1 MKSLYS
7 TVAKRSVQCFSMFVI
22 IVAMA
27 FMSGCSDDGGTT
39 TGGGGGS
46 SIHNFTEGV
55 VAPSQSQLSRNAMA
69 ANITLT
75 ITTEGGYKV
84 DVDNQSMASITAG
97 ASASKGGTHKV
108 SLALTAN
115 DSDKPRSCNVFIQV
129 DGYKR
134 IKLYEITQE
143 AKNLSDVVEWMDG
156 RLQDEY
162 YWLDEYV
169 EKRGTFDFS
178 LEYDEFL
185 SSALLSMTT
194 NMDDGGVY
202 EDGERYIFSYI
213 EEEPIGGTRSIMSE
227 DTEVNNYG
235 IGLASTILTNQAETE
250 GYFAIWNIYPDSPAA
265 KAGLKR
271 GDVITK
277 IDDKVIN
284 PQNWENIKALW
295 ADLQYGS
302 GTKKISY
309 EAYDEAVGEIV
320 EKECTLIS
328 DFYENTPVAYS
339 GVLPIEEEDNPNGRK
354 VGYLS
359 YLSFEQPF
367 VGHLVDAVKD
377 LSEQGITDMI
387 LDLRSNPGGHAV
399 MSVYL
404 SAMMIDESY
413 GGKLFATYIYN
424 PKNKRMAQTE
434 EKIILDKTYYDP
446 ATGAMKD
453 LPHLN
458 MQKVWILA
466 DNNSASCSESVI
478 VGLQGL
484 DIPVEIIGTTTRGKN
499 CGMLVTEKT
508 FGSYNYIFAPI
519 TFMHA
524 NAKGFSDYGEGIKAD
539 VDIAEYYYDTS
550 LSSNLRDHCRYFIFG
565 IPTPLADWGNYH
577 YDLALAE
584 AVNRIC
590 KGKSILDKSYGQSES
605 VFRPRLTT
613 RSGAPAMRIDGRQIR
628 NPRPTISQTG
638 MYITEKTEVE

>member
-55 VAPSQSQLSRNAMA
+55 VVPSQSQLSRNAMA

-115 DSDKPRSCNVFIQV
+115 ESDKPRSCNVFIQV

-169 EKRGTFDFS
+169 EKRGTFDYS

-194 NMDDGGVY
+194 NMDDGGIDEY
-202 EDGERYIFSYI
+202 GDRYIFSYI
-213 EEEPIGGTRSIMSE
+213 EQEPTGETRSIMSE

-235 IGLASTILTNQAETE
+235 IGLASTILTNQAKTE

-271 GDVITK
+271 GDVISK

-284 PQNWENIKALW
+284 PQNWEYIKALW
-295 ADLQYGS
+295 LDMQYGS

-309 EAYDEAVGEIV
+309 KAYDEAVGEIV
-320 EKECTLIS
+320 EKECTLTS
-328 DFYENTPVAYS
+328 AFYENTPVAYS
-339 GVLPIEEEDNPNGRK
+339 GVLPIEEQDNPNGRK

-367 VGHLVDAVKD
+367 VGHLVDAVQE

-484 DIPVEIIGTTTRGKN
+484 DVPVEIIGTTTRGKN

-519 TFMHA
+519 TFIHA

-550 LSSNLRDHCRYFIFG
+550 LSESMHSHCEYFMYG

-605 VFRPRLTT
+605 VFRSLTT

-638 MYITEKTEVE
+638 MYITEKAEVE

>member
-1 MKSLYS
+1 
-7 TVAKRSVQCFSMFVI
+7 MFVI

-162 YWLDEYV
+162 YWLDEYI

-213 EEEPIGGTRSIMSE
+213 DRESTGETRSIMSE

-235 IGLASTILTNQAETE
+235 IGLASMVWTMNEAGTE
-250 GYFAIWNIYPDSPAA
+250 AGFAVWNVYPESPAA

-271 GDVITK
+271 GDIIVK
-277 IDDKVIN
+277 IDGKVIGMSDWN
-284 PQNWENIKALW
+284 KVNEQWLNV
-295 ADLQYGS
+295 QYGS
-302 GTKKISY
+302 GSMKIGVKTY
-309 EAYDEAVGEIV
+309 NEEGKMIDV
-320 EKECTLIS
+320 EYVLTS
-328 DFYENTPVAYS
+328 AFYENTPVAYS
-339 GVLPIEEEDNPNGRK
+339 GVLPIEEDHNPNGRK

-367 VGHLVDAVKD
+367 VGDLVEAVKD

-466 DNNSASCSESVI
+466 DDSSASCSESVI

-539 VDIAEYYYDTS
+539 VDIPSFYYDSS
-550 LSSNLRDHCRYFIFG
+550 LSENLRRECGYF
-565 IPTPLADWGNYH
+565 PMPRADWGDYQS
-577 YDLALAE
+577 DLALAE

-613 RSGAPAMRIDGRQIR
+613 RSGAPAMRIDGR
-628 NPRPTISQTG
+628 
-638 MYITEKTEVE
+638 

>member
-1 MKSLYS
+1 
-7 TVAKRSVQCFSMFVI
+7 MFVI
-22 IVAMA
+22 VMAMA
-27 FMSGCSDDGGTT
+27 FMSSCSDDGGTT
-39 TGGGGGS
+39 TGGGGSS

-55 VAPSQSQLSRNAMA
+55 VTPSQSQLSRNAMA

-115 DSDKPRSCNVFIQV
+115 DGDTPRSCNVFIQV

-143 AKNLSDVVEWMDG
+143 AQNLSDVVEWMDG

-162 YWLDEYV
+162 YWLDEYI

-185 SSALLSMTT
+185 SSSLLSMTT
-194 NMDDGGVY
+194 NMDDGGIDEY
-202 EDGERYIFSYI
+202 GDRYIFSYI
-213 EEEPIGGTRSIMSE
+213 EQEPTGETRSIMSNE
-227 DTEVNNYG
+227 KEVNNFG
-235 IGLASTILTNQAETE
+235 IDLASTVLLMDDKSTE
-250 GYFAIWNIYPDSPAA
+250 AGFAVWNVYPGSPAA
-265 KAGLKR
+265 ELGLMR
-271 GDVITK
+271 GDVIYEIEDK
-277 IDDKVIN
+277 PIDATNWDHIN
-284 PQNWENIKALW
+284 NLW
-295 ADLQYGS
+295 LDLQYGS
-302 GTKKISY
+302 GTKKLDYLTYDEEGHSVKRECTITSAYY
-309 EAYDEAVGEIV
+309 EA
-320 EKECTLIS
+320 
-328 DFYENTPVAYS
+328 NPVAYS

-367 VGHLVDAVKD
+367 IGELVEAVKD

-387 LDLRSNPGGHAV
+387 LDLRGNPGGHAV

-434 EKIILDKTYYDP
+434 EKIPLDKTYYDP
-446 ATGAMKD
+446 ATGSMKD

-458 MQKVWILA
+458 MQKVWIIA
-466 DNNSASCSESVI
+466 DGNSASCSESVI
-478 VGLQGL
+478 VGLQGM
-484 DIPVEIIGTTTRGKN
+484 DIPIEIIGTTTRGKN

-524 NAKGFSDYGEGIKAD
+524 NAKGFSDYGEGINPD
-539 VDIAEYYYDTS
+539 IDIAEYFYDTS
-550 LSSNLRDHCRYFIFG
+550 LSESMRSHCEYFMYG
-565 IPTPLADWGNYH
+565 IPRTDWGSYR

-590 KGKSILDKSYGQSES
+590 KGKSVLDKSYGQSES
-605 VFRPRLTT
+605 VFSPRLTT
-613 RSGAPAMRIDGRQIR
+613 RGASALRIDGRKLR

-638 MYITEKTEVE
+638 MYITEKAEVE

>member
-1 MKSLYS
+1 
-7 TVAKRSVQCFSMFVI
+7 MFVI
-22 IVAMA
+22 VMAMA
-27 FMSGCSDDGGTT
+27 FMSSCSDDGGTT
-39 TGGGGGS
+39 TGGGGSS

-55 VAPSQSQLSRNAMA
+55 VTPSQSQLSRNAMA

-115 DSDKPRSCNVFIQV
+115 DGDTPRSCNVFIQV

-143 AKNLSDVVEWMDG
+143 AQNLSDVVEWMDG

-162 YWLDEYV
+162 YWLDEYI

-185 SSALLSMTT
+185 SSSLLSMTT
-194 NMDDGGVY
+194 NMDDGGIDEY
-202 EDGERYIFSYI
+202 GDRYIFSYI
-213 EEEPIGGTRSIMSE
+213 EQEPTGETRSILSDE
-227 DTEVNNYG
+227 KEVNNFG
-235 IGLASTILTNQAETE
+235 IDLASTVLLMNDKSTE
-250 GYFAIWNIYPDSPAA
+250 AGFAVWNVYPGSPAA
-265 KAGLKR
+265 ELGLMR
-271 GDVITK
+271 GDVIYEIEGK
-277 IDDKVIN
+277 PIDATNWDHIN
-284 PQNWENIKALW
+284 NHWL
-295 ADLQYGS
+295 DLQYGT
-302 GTKKISY
+302 GTKKLAY
-309 EAYDEAVGEIV
+309 LTYDEEGHSVK
-320 EKECTLIS
+320 KECTITS
-328 DFYENTPVAYS
+328 AYYEANPVAYS

-367 VGHLVDAVKD
+367 VGELVEAVKD

-387 LDLRSNPGGHAV
+387 LDLRGNPGGHAV

-434 EKIILDKTYYDP
+434 EKIPLDKTYYDP
-446 ATGAMKD
+446 ATGSMKD

-458 MQKVWILA
+458 MQKVWIIA
-466 DNNSASCSESVI
+466 DGNSASCSESVI
-478 VGLQGL
+478 VGLQGM
-484 DIPVEIIGTTTRGKN
+484 DIPIEIIGTTTRGKN

-524 NAKGFSDYGEGIKAD
+524 NAKGFSDYGEGINPD
-539 VDIAEYYYDTS
+539 IDIAEYFYDTS
-550 LSSNLRDHCRYFIFG
+550 LSESMRSHCEYFMYG
-565 IPTPLADWGNYH
+565 IPRTDWGSYR

-590 KGKSILDKSYGQSES
+590 KGKSVLDKSYGQSES
-605 VFRPRLTT
+605 VFNDRLTT
-613 RSGAPAMRIDGRQIR
+613 RGASALRIDGRKLR

-638 MYITEKTEVE
+638 MYITEKAEVE

>member
-55 VAPSQSQLSRNAMA
+55 VVPSQSQLSRNAMA

-115 DSDKPRSCNVFIQV
+115 DSDKPRSCNVFIHV
-129 DGYKR
+129 GGYKR

-213 EEEPIGGTRSIMSE
+213 DRESTGETRSIMSE

-235 IGLASTILTNQAETE
+235 IGLASTVLIMNEEQTEVGFAVWNVYPESAAAE
-250 GYFAIWNIYPDSPAA
+250 
-265 KAGLKR
+265 AGLRR
-271 GDVITK
+271 GDVIYM
-277 IDDKVIN
+277 IDDKTIDANNWDRIN
-284 PQNWENIKALW
+284 EKWL
-295 ADLQYGS
+295 DLQYGS
-302 GTKKISY
+302 GTKKLGY
-309 EAYDEAVGEIV
+309 LTYDDEGYSV
-320 EKECTLIS
+320 EKECSITS
-328 DFYENTPVAYS
+328 AFYENTPVAYS
-339 GVLPIEEEDNPNGRK
+339 GVLPIEEDHNPNGRK

-367 VGHLVDAVKD
+367 VGDLVDAVQD

-519 TFMHA
+519 TFIHA

-550 LSSNLRDHCRYFIFG
+550 LSNSLREECRYFMYG
-565 IPTPLADWGNYH
+565 IPRTDWGSYN

-605 VFRPRLTT
+605 VFSPRLTT
-613 RSGAPAMRIDGRQIR
+613 RSGAPVMRIDGRQIR

-638 MYITEKTEVE
+638 MYITEKAEVE